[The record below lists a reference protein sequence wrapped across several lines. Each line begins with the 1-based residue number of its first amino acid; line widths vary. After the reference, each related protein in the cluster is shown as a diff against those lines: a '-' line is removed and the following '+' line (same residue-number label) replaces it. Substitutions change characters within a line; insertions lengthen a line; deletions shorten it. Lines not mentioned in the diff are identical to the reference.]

1 MKIYARHTNSLAD
14 DGRLGA
20 RKKILKTEVVMSCF
34 TCEHLDEKTEK
45 CLKLKKLIYK
55 YQEGVKLYIC
65 PIKCEHFI
73 DTHEHSIFGD

>member
-1 MKIYARHTNSLAD
+1 
-14 DGRLGA
+14 
-20 RKKILKTEVVMSCF
+20 MSCF

-55 YQEGVKLYIC
+55 YQEGAKLYTC